1 MADETN
7 ANQDETITGEAT
19 TPTEPQPTTPAQ
31 AQPFEPI
38 TTQEEFYL
46 RVKDQIGRALAS
58 AVPDDYESAK
68 AEAAKV
74 PDLVARAERAEAA
87 LAELQH
93 ARDLSEWRDKVSAET
108 GIPASALRG
117 DSEEELREH
126 AKAIRASMPVY
137 PQVSEGGGLDSGVPM
152 TKDQILGIRNPAER
166 RAAILANLELFN

>member
-7 ANQDETITGEAT
+7 ANQNEPTITGT
-19 TPTEPQPTTPAQ
+19 SVPPEPQQKPPAQ
-31 AQPFEPI
+31 QQAFEPI

-46 RVKDQIGRALAS
+46 RVKDQIGRALKS

-74 PDLVARAERAEAA
+74 PDLVARAEKAEAA
-87 LAELQH
+87 LAELEHQ
-93 ARDLSEWRDKVSAET
+93 RDLVSWKESIAAET
-108 GIPASALRG
+108 GIPAAALRG
-117 DSEEELREH
+117 DTEEELREH
-126 AKAIRASMPVY
+126 AKAIRAAIPVY

-152 TKDQILGIRNPAER
+152 TRESVLAIKNPAER

>member
-1 MADETN
+1 MADEATATQN
-7 ANQDETITGEAT
+7 ETT
-19 TPTEPQPTTPAQ
+19 TTKTVDVAPQVQT
-31 AQPFEPI
+31 FEPI

-46 RVKDQIGRALAS
+46 RVKDQIGRALKS

-74 PDLVARAERAEAA
+74 PDLQARAEQAEAK

-93 ARDLSEWRDKVSAET
+93 AQEVASLKEAIATET
-108 GIPASALRG
+108 GIPAAALRG
-117 DSEEELREH
+117 DTEEELREH
-126 AKAIRASMPVY
+126 AKAIRAAIPVY

-152 TKDQILGIRNPAER
+152 TRESVLAIKNPAER